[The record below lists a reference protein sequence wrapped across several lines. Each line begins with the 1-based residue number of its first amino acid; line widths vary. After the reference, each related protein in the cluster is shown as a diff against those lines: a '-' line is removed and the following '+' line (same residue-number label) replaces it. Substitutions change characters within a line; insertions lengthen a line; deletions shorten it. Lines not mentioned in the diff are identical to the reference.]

1 MTANDIIIKKR
12 GDGLKEKVNTK
23 EEIEYIINNYVKG
36 NVPDYQLAA
45 YLMAIYFNGM
55 TVEEVSNLTEVM
67 LHSGDVIDLT
77 AIRGNGEIFVDKHST
92 GGVGDK
98 ISLPLIAVVAASGV
112 RVPMMAGRAL
122 GYTGG
127 TLDKLESIEGYRTNL
142 STEEFKQTIEKC
154 GFAIMGQTE
163 TIAPAD
169 RLLYSL
175 RDVTGTVES
184 IPLITSS
191 ILSKKIA
198 EGSDAFCFD
207 VKCGSGAF
215 MKSFDNALALAESLV
230 NTVKKM
236 GKKAIALITDMN
248 MPLGKKIGNWLEI
261 EETLDALEGKAPT
274 DVTELTLSLA
284 AHMINM
290 GGKASSYDE
299 ALNKATYAIS
309 SGKALEMFLR
319 NVEIQGGNVKK
330 MLEKRNIR
338 RSKYKCE
345 ILASQD
351 GFIESI
357 DALSCGKAC
366 VKLGVGREK
375 KSDNVY
381 YDSGI
386 TLLKTV
392 QENVKKGDA
401 IMTIYG
407 KDNSSLKEASFIL
420 KDAIK
425 YSEIKPN
432 DRKLIYETII

>member
-1 MTANDIIIKKR
+1 
-12 GDGLKEKVNTK
+12 
-23 EEIEYIINNYVKG
+23 
-36 NVPDYQLAA
+36 
-45 YLMAIYFNGM
+45 
-55 TVEEVSNLTEVM
+55 
-67 LHSGDVIDLT
+67 
-77 AIRGNGEIFVDKHST
+77 
-92 GGVGDK
+92 
-98 ISLPLIAVVAASGV
+98 
-112 RVPMMAGRAL
+112 
-122 GYTGG
+122 
-127 TLDKLESIEGYRTNL
+127 
-142 STEEFKQTIEKC
+142 
-154 GFAIMGQTE
+154 
-163 TIAPAD
+163 
-169 RLLYSL
+169 
-175 RDVTGTVES
+175 
-184 IPLITSS
+184 
-191 ILSKKIA
+191 
-198 EGSDAFCFD
+198 
-207 VKCGSGAF
+207 
-215 MKSFDNALALAESLV
+215 
-230 NTVKKM
+230 
-236 GKKAIALITDMN
+236 
-248 MPLGKKIGNWLEI
+248 
-261 EETLDALEGKAPT
+261 
-274 DVTELTLSLA
+274 
-284 AHMINM
+284 MINM

-392 QENVKKGDA
+392 QENVKKGDV

-407 KDNSSLKEASFIL
+407 KDDSSLKEASFIL

>member
-169 RLLYSL
+169 RL
-175 RDVTGTVES
+175 
-184 IPLITSS
+184 
-191 ILSKKIA
+191 
-198 EGSDAFCFD
+198 AF
-207 VKCGSGAF
+207 
-215 MKSFDNALALAESLV
+215 
-230 NTVKKM
+230 
-236 GKKAIALITDMN
+236 
-248 MPLGKKIGNWLEI
+248 
-261 EETLDALEGKAPT
+261 
-274 DVTELTLSLA
+274 
-284 AHMINM
+284 
-290 GGKASSYDE
+290 
-299 ALNKATYAIS
+299 
-309 SGKALEMFLR
+309 FL
-319 NVEIQGGNVKK
+319 
-330 MLEKRNIR
+330 KR
-338 RSKYKCE
+338 
-345 ILASQD
+345 
-351 GFIESI
+351 
-357 DALSCGKAC
+357 
-366 VKLGVGREK
+366 
-375 KSDNVY
+375 
-381 YDSGI
+381 
-386 TLLKTV
+386 
-392 QENVKKGDA
+392 
-401 IMTIYG
+401 
-407 KDNSSLKEASFIL
+407 
-420 KDAIK
+420 
-425 YSEIKPN
+425 
-432 DRKLIYETII
+432 